1 MLGRLLLAAGGTK
14 RPPLGS
20 AGAGGP
26 RNDFSRPFGICVDM
40 GGPRGDDMD
49 ADVAP
54 AAAAAAAVAL
64 FVALDELMLLLLL
77 LADDEDLGG
86 PRGGAMPL
94 LEGIS
99 FFIGCPG

>member
-1 MLGRLLLAAGGTK
+1 MLGRLLLAAGGTN

-26 RNDFSRPFGICVDM
+26 RNDFSRPFGICVDR
-40 GGPRGDDMD
+40 GGPRGEDMD

-54 AAAAAAAVAL
+54 DVAL

-77 LADDEDLGG
+77 LLWLADDDDLGG

-94 LEGIS
+94 LEGMS
-99 FFIGCPG
+99 FFMGCPG